1 MEDVQY
7 LKKHAEIDSF
17 LFVVDSR
24 RRDVRFFPTPNR
36 YDVHFQAPFRN
47 VCGFDLV
54 DCMIPRTERA
64 VETGHNVVWYAF
76 DGEPNQFI
84 TVPPGDYTL
93 PLLAQT
99 VNALL
104 EGTDL
109 FVEAVSQPSE
119 LTDKLKFYANRSF
132 SLFMGEE
139 ASMRHVLGFGDPV
152 RSGYDA
158 YYDASAILSQLGMV
172 GEYELRTFKSV
183 GTTSSNV
190 EAYAY
195 MGPFPVLDYETI
207 TPARFV
213 KQRFVAAFGGIVSSI
228 RVHCTIDSN
237 PASIVA
243 IRIVS
248 VSDPTDVFAT
258 TTLTP
263 SLDRE
268 DPVEV
273 SASHVVSIKPLI
285 ATHSYDIIFAT
296 DTPNASVFLYRTSHN
311 VAIAEKSRTDEI
323 SVSEDDGLT
332 WTTIP
337 QYNEDVCAFVGVRA
351 NAYQIISPGVVDL
364 TGERY
369 VLIRCDEIEQQL
381 FRDRSTESVGTGLG
395 LVKLGG
401 FGYRENRFDFVRF
414 SPREFHPIG
423 KLTKLTFRL
432 EKSDGTPYECHGVDH
447 TLTIVLKYYTAVAH
461 SKNNDNEHGQRS
473 SDVRS
478 SSAVFT
484 QTPLNPSYDPDA
496 RSARIA
502 KWGPR
507 NDTEDLRR
515 HATRFYSFRE

>member
-7 LKKHAEIDSF
+7 LKNHAEIDSF

-24 RRDVRFFPTPNR
+24 RRDIRFFPTPSK

-64 VETGHNVVWYAF
+64 IEINHNIFWYAF
-76 DGEPNQFI
+76 DGESMQSV

-99 VNALL
+99 MNALL
-104 EGTDL
+104 QNTDL

-119 LTDKLKFYANRSF
+119 LTDKLKIYANRPF

-139 ASMRHVLGFGDPV
+139 TSMRHVLGFGDPI
-152 RSGYDA
+152 RAGYEM
-158 YYDASAILSQLGMV
+158 YYDASSTLAKMGVST
-172 GEYELRTFKSV
+172 EYELRTFKSV
-183 GTTSSNV
+183 STATNV
-190 EAYAY
+190 DAWAYL
-195 MGPFPVLDYETI
+195 GPFPVLDYEILTS
-207 TPARFV
+207 TRRV
-213 KQRFVAAFGGIVSSI
+213 KQRFVAAYGGTVSSL
-228 RVHCTIDSN
+228 RVHCTIHTN
-237 PASIVA
+237 PASFLHVS
-243 IRIVS
+243 IVS
-248 VSDPTDVFAT
+248 STDQTDVFAV
-258 TTLTP
+258 TTLSP
-263 SLDRE
+263 ALDRE
-268 DPVEV
+268 DPVDV
-273 SASHVVSIKPLI
+273 AATQVTSIKPLV
-285 ATHSYDIIFAT
+285 ATHSYDIIFSM
-296 DTPNASVFLYRTSHN
+296 DTPDALVFLYRASHN
-311 VAIAEKSRTDEI
+311 VAIAEKLRTGEI
-323 SVSEDDGLT
+323 SFSDNDGVT
-332 WTTIP
+332 WTEIP
-337 QYNEDVCAFVGVRA
+337 QFTDDICASLGVRA

-381 FRDRSTESVGTGLG
+381 FRDRSTERVGTGLG

-447 TLTIVLKYYTAVAH
+447 TLTIVLKYYTAVTH
-461 SKNNDNEHGQRS
+461 TKNSTTPQQQQQMQHHQS
-473 SDVRS
+473 SGGGM
-478 SSAVFT
+478 T
-484 QTPLNPSYDPDA
+484 HTPLNPSYDPDA
-496 RSARIA
+496 RTARIT

-515 HATRFYSFRE
+515 QATRFYSFRS

>member
-7 LKKHAEIDSF
+7 LKSHAEIDSF

-24 RRDVRFFPTPNR
+24 RRDVRFFPTPDR

-64 VETGHNVVWYAF
+64 IETNHNILWFGFV
-76 DGEPNQFI
+76 GEEKQSI

-99 VNALL
+99 LNALL
-104 EGTDL
+104 ENTDL
-109 FVEAVSQPSE
+109 FVEAGSQPSE
-119 LTDKLKFYANRSF
+119 LTDKLKFYANRPF
-132 SLFMGEE
+132 VLFMGEE
-139 ASMRHVLGFGDPV
+139 TSMRHVLGFGDPV
-152 RSGYDA
+152 RTGYDA
-158 YYDASAILSQLGMV
+158 YYDATSTLSRLGGV
-172 GEYELRTFKSV
+172 SEYELRTFKSIS
-183 GTTSSNV
+183 TTSSV
-190 EAYAY
+190 DVWAYL
-195 MGPFPVLDYETI
+195 GPFPVLEYESI
-207 TPARFV
+207 TPTRRV
-213 KQRFVAAFGGIVSSI
+213 KQRFLAAFGGTVSSL
-228 RVHCTIDSN
+228 RVHCTIDTNS
-237 PASIVA
+237 ASVLNVT
-243 IRIVS
+243 IVS
-248 VSDPTDVFAT
+248 SADLTDVFAT
-258 TTLTP
+258 ATVVP
-263 SLDRE
+263 ALDRE
-268 DPVEV
+268 DPVDV
-273 SASHVVSIKPLI
+273 SADQVQSIKPLV
-285 ATHSYDIIFAT
+285 ATHSYEIIFST
-296 DTPNASVFLYRTSHN
+296 STPNASVFLYRATHN
-311 VAIAEKSRTDEI
+311 VALAEKLRTEEI
-323 SVSEDDGLT
+323 SVSENEGET

-337 QYNEDVCAFVGVRA
+337 QFNDDICAFVGVRA

-381 FRDRSTESVGTGLG
+381 FRDRSTERVGTGLG

-447 TLTIVLKYYTAVAH
+447 TLTIVLKYYTAVT
-461 SKNNDNEHGQRS
+461 NGS
-473 SDVRS
+473 SV
-478 SSAVFT
+478 T

-496 RSARIA
+496 RSARIT

-507 NDTEDLRR
+507 NDAEDLRR
-515 HATRFYSFRE
+515 HATRFYSFR